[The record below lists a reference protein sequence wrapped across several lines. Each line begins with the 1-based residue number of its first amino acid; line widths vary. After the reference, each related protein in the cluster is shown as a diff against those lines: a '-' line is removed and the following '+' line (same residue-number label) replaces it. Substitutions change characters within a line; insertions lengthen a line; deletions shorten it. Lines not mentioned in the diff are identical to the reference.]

1 PVAGQHGS
9 AHGGCIR
16 RHRNSRPHGG
26 PPGGLR
32 GIRAAA
38 PRPAPCITPVWTGYV
53 RRNYMTREKIVS
65 SYKKLSG
72 HRNTM
77 PNQAKKQRTRIEDIR
92 RVELIE
98 AAHRIFLRDGLKGLT
113 TIRICHEAGMSQGI
127 LTYYFKDKEQ
137 VLFEMVR
144 FANRLLMDAVVVNLR
159 QAETRWD
166 RLIAFSVCNF
176 PEEKLERNTANAWVS
191 FDAEAPHNPRYA
203 RLQRLFYK
211 RLRSNIGSA
220 LSPLWPKERIDH
232 FVRGF

>member
-1 PVAGQHGS
+1 MTGRAG
-9 AHGGCIR
+9 
-16 RHRNSRPHGG
+16 
-26 PPGGLR
+26 
-32 GIRAAA
+32 
-38 PRPAPCITPVWTGYV
+38 
-53 RRNYMTREKIVS
+53 
-65 SYKKLSG
+65 
-72 HRNTM
+72 
-77 PNQAKKQRTRIEDIR
+77 KQRTRIEDIR

-166 RLIAFSVCNF
+166 RLIAIIDGNF
-176 PEEKLERNTANAWVS
+176 PEEKFERNTANAWVS
-191 FDAEAPHNPRYA
+191 FYAEAAHNPRYA
-203 RLQRLFYK
+203 RLQRLFYR

-220 LSPLWPKERIDH
+220 LSPLWPKERVDH
-232 FVRGF
+232 FVRGFAAMLDGFWLRRGHADEDISQMQARALLVEYSERMLGADMTARLKTPDLAAA